1 MNLTPRYRQVLV
13 DIGRQRLE
21 RRDVNDAHFVRQA
34 TGLDALAQEL
44 VERGQEGS
52 KRLPGARG
60 CRDQRIFAATDRAPA
75 VELRVSGFGKPGGPP
90 LAEDRVK
97 IGG

>member
-13 DIGRQRLE
+13 DVGRQRLE

-34 TGLDALAQEL
+34 ACLDALAQEL
-44 VERGQEGS
+44 VERGQEGGE
-52 KRLPGARG
+52 RLPRARR
-60 CRDQRIFAATDRAPA
+60 CRDQRIFAAADRAPA
-75 VELRVSGFGKPGGPP
+75 VELRVSGFGKSAGPP
-90 LAEDRVK
+90 LTEDRMK